1 MHRSKLPLTAW
12 FWAAHLMATHS
23 NGMSA
28 RQLEDQLGVTYKTA
42 WLLTQK
48 LRRSMVD
55 PDREPLEGVV
65 EVDQAEIPF
74 REGDAFFEPG
84 NASKILVIGA
94 VEVIDRDVNQ
104 ARPRRKHAKYL
115 DTRSGRIRLAMI
127 ANNSA
132 KSIEAFVKAN
142 VKRGTT
148 LITDGHASYPGLAG
162 YRHDPRIVG
171 KMAGHIVL
179 PWIHRALPIRL
190 LPTPTTCR
198 VLPRDRPSCRRSC
211 HGRHAGCLAG
221 HQIGRPKPYAQR
233 RVRARHD
240 RSHRQSGV
248 TAALAA
254 AQDARTICEAE
265 RLSRRLTM
273 GANEPV
279 APASLLQVAGTGRI
293 VREKSLELWQRLW
306 EPKIAT
312 LVNVHEHGRTLPLVA
327 VGDNR
332 IGKHRAFSLMK
343 RWSLGTYHGLRRK
356 HVDTYLNEF
365 VFRYNR
371 RFHRHVSF
379 EALLGLAA
387 HYEPASYW
395 DIVKRDNPR
404 KRAET
409 LRRAPRRSKTA
420 TGMRQD
426 CAPPA
431 QGVRRDQ
438 PIKPA

>member
-1 MHRSKLPLTAW
+1 MVLGRTSHGDAFQRHVGS
-12 FWAAHLMATHS
+12 
-23 NGMSA
+23 

-84 NASKILVIGA
+84 NAGKILVIGA
-94 VEVIDRDVNQ
+94 VEVIDRDIN
-104 ARPRRKHAKYL
+104 
-115 DTRSGRIRLAMI
+115 
-127 ANNSA
+127 
-132 KSIEAFVKAN
+132 
-142 VKRGTT
+142 
-148 LITDGHASYPGLAG
+148 
-162 YRHDPRIVG
+162 
-171 KMAGHIVL
+171 
-179 PWIHRALPIRL
+179 
-190 LPTPTTCR
+190 
-198 VLPRDRPSCRRSC
+198 
-211 HGRHAGCLAG
+211 
-221 HQIGRPKPYAQR
+221 
-233 RVRARHD
+233 
-240 RSHRQSGV
+240 
-248 TAALAA
+248 
-254 AQDARTICEAE
+254 
-265 RLSRRLTM
+265 
-273 GANEPV
+273 
-279 APASLLQVAGTGRI
+279 
-293 VREKSLELWQRLW
+293 
-306 EPKIAT
+306 
-312 LVNVHEHGRTLPLVA
+312 
-327 VGDNR
+327 
-332 IGKHRAFSLMK
+332 HRAFSLMK

-356 HVDTYLNEF
+356 HVDSYLNEF

-426 CAPPA
+426 AAPPA